1 MLQDTQSIRYYQR
14 LTDDMVDLWH
24 RGSRFDEIRKFFAF
38 CEIPLILNI
47 SPPKPK
53 PKPKQIM
60 AIINPI
66 SG

>member
-24 RGSRFDEIRKFFAF
+24 RGSRFDEIR
-38 CEIPLILNI
+38 EIPLILNI